1 MFELFT
7 IIIAVPFV
15 ILAIIIA
22 GIVKAI
28 RSRKQKKA
36 NATANTNRVT
46 ITITNSSN
54 NGNSVKTTIIQDGEV
69 KYEQSSEF

>member
-7 IIIAVPFV
+7 IIAVPIV
-15 ILAIIIA
+15 ILAIII

-28 RSRKQKKA
+28 RSRKQEKA
-36 NATANTNRVT
+36 NVSTNTNRVR

-54 NGNSVKTTIIQDGEV
+54 NDNTVKTTVIQDGEV
-69 KYEQSSEF
+69 KHEQSSEF